1 MGNFIK
7 IDRKIL
13 KWEWWSDI
21 NTFRLFFYM
30 LVSAYWKDGNYKGV
44 EIKRGSFPSSISE
57 LSRETNLSTME
68 IRTALKHLQSTGE
81 VTTNQQ
87 ATNKQDNTN
96 LTSNLTSKKTNK
108 FTVFTVVNYDLY
120 QSDNK
125 QDNTNLT
132 SNLTENQQANNT
144 QLNKQVTRPILKE
157 DKNIIKKEI
166 NNNNICSNSDD
177 LNESDKQKKK
187 KTKLTEE
194 ESEELLKNFEIIY
207 NSYPR
212 KVGRTAGFELYK
224 QWLKGKDIGGTKI
237 KLTNKQIWL
246 AIARY
251 KKYLEDN
258 ETEKQYI
265 KQFDTFMRK
274 PILDYVGEDEQ

>member
-57 LSRETNLSTME
+57 LSRETNLSAME

-96 LTSNLTSKKTNK
+96 LTSNLT
-108 FTVFTVVNYDLY
+108 
-120 QSDNK
+120 
-125 QDNTNLT
+125 
-132 SNLTENQQANNT
+132 ENQQANNT
-144 QLNKQVTRPILKE
+144 QLNKQVTGSILKE
-157 DKNIIKKEI
+157 DKNIISKEI
-166 NNNNICSNSDD
+166 NNNNIRSNSDD
-177 LNESDKQKKK
+177 LNETEKPKKK
-187 KTKLTEE
+187 TTKLTEE
-194 ESEELLKNFEIIY
+194 ENEELVKNFEIIY
-207 NSYPR
+207 NSYPK
-212 KVGRTAGFELYK
+212 KVGKASGFKVYK
-224 QWLKGKDIGGTKI
+224 QWLNGRNIDGTKI
-237 KLTNKQIWL
+237 KLTNRQMWY
-246 AIARY
+246 AIAKY
-251 KKYLEDN
+251 KQYI
-258 ETEKQYI
+258 EKEEMEPQYI
-265 KQFDTFMRK
+265 KQFDTFMRN
-274 PILDYVGEDEQ
+274 ILDYVEDEKQ

>member
-21 NTFRLFFYM
+21 KTFRLFFYM

-44 EIKRGSFPSSISE
+44 EINRGSFPFSISE
-57 LSRETNLSTME
+57 LSRETNLSVME

-132 SNLTENQQANNT
+132 SNLTENKQANNT
-144 QLNKQVTRPILKE
+144 QLNKQLTRYILKE
-157 DKNIIKKEI
+157 DKNNKNVKNEKKERKGQAVYYPNDELLNSAFNEFLTMRNKIKKP
-166 NNNNICSNSDD
+166 
-177 LNESDKQKKK
+177 LATKQALTRMMNKIE
-187 KTKLTEE
+187 KL
-194 ESEELLKNFEIIY
+194 S
-207 NSYPR
+207 
-212 KVGRTAGFELYK
+212 
-224 QWLKGKDIGGTKI
+224 GGD
-237 KLTNKQIWL
+237 NDL
-246 AIARY
+246 AIKILNQSTDHCWQDVYELKSDSGGNRTGNSGIDW
-251 KKYLEDN
+251 DN
-258 ETEKQYI
+258 
-265 KQFDTFMRK
+265 
-274 PILDYVGEDEQ
+274 V

>member
-21 NTFRLFFYM
+21 KTFRLFFYM

-57 LSRETNLSTME
+57 LSRETNLSAME

-132 SNLTENQQANNT
+132 SNLAENQQATNKK
-144 QLNKQVTRPILKE
+144 LNKQLTRSILKE
-157 DKNIIKKEI
+157 YKNDKNVKNEKKERKGQSVYYPNDELLNNAFNEFLTMRNKIKKPLATKQALTRMMNKVEKLSEGD
-166 NNNNICSNSDD
+166 NN
-177 LNESDKQKKK
+177 
-187 KTKLTEE
+187 
-194 ESEELLKNFEIIY
+194 
-207 NSYPR
+207 
-212 KVGRTAGFELYK
+212 
-224 QWLKGKDIGGTKI
+224 
-237 KLTNKQIWL
+237 L
-246 AIARY
+246 AIKILNQSTDHCWQDVYELKSDSGGNRTGNSGIDW
-251 KKYLEDN
+251 DN
-258 ETEKQYI
+258 
-265 KQFDTFMRK
+265 
-274 PILDYVGEDEQ
+274 V

>member
-87 ATNKQDNTN
+87 ANNKQDNTN

-132 SNLTENQQANNT
+132 SNLTENQQSTNT
-144 QLNKQVTRPILKE
+144 QLNKQVTCSILKE
-157 DKNIIKKEI
+157 DKNIINKEI
-166 NNNNICSNSDD
+166 NNNNIRSNSDD
-177 LNESDKQKKK
+177 LNESDKPKKK
-187 KTKLTEE
+187 KPKLTDEGN
-194 ESEELLKNFEIIY
+194 EELVKNFEIIY
-207 NSYPR
+207 NSYPKNVGKASGF
-212 KVGRTAGFELYK
+212 KVYK
-224 QWLKGKDIGGTKI
+224 QWLNGRNIDGTKI
-237 KLTNKQIWL
+237 KLTNRQMWY
-246 AIARY
+246 AIAKY
-251 KKYLEDN
+251 KQYI
-258 ETEKQYI
+258 EKEEMEPQYI
-265 KQFDTFMRK
+265 KQFDTFMRN
-274 PILDYVGEDEQ
+274 ILDYVEDEQK